1 MDQISIG
8 RFIADMRKRKN
19 MTQRELADILLISD
33 KTVSKWESG
42 KGLPEVSLMRPLA
55 DALGVT
61 VDELLA
67 GELIARGSANNE
79 LIAGKSANVK
89 PAAKS
94 GKESAGRYLAPLL
107 TACVLLG
114 ILHEIVSQ
122 KGLIYSFIFALYP
135 IAFLRAVYYIKIFS
149 HSGEDELVE
158 FFDSVALFRNGFFIF
173 PVICCLLAWEATV
186 SYATV
191 LAVMAVFFAAEIV
204 ATRIRE
210 RSARSRIA
218 GDDPT

>member
-67 GELIARGSANNE
+67 GE

-173 PVICCLLAWEATV
+173 PVICCLLAWEATA

>member
-67 GELIARGSANNE
+67 GELIAGE
-79 LIAGKSANVK
+79 SANVK

-158 FFDSVALFRNGFFIF
+158 SAL
-173 PVICCLLAWEATV
+173 PVVGEQGVWKKE
-186 SYATV
+186 
-191 LAVMAVFFAAEIV
+191 
-204 ATRIRE
+204 
-210 RSARSRIA
+210 
-218 GDDPT
+218 

>member
-1 MDQISIG
+1 MKLAEKI
-8 RFIADMRKRKN
+8 MTLRK
-19 MTQRELADILLISD
+19 QRGWSQEELAQQLSVSRQS
-33 KTVSKWESG
+33 VSKWESG

-67 GELIARGSANNE
+67 GELIAGE
-79 LIAGKSANVK
+79 SANVK

-135 IAFLRAVYYIKIFS
+135 IAFLRAVYYLKIFS

-173 PVICCLLAWEATV
+173 PVICCLLAWEETA
-186 SYATV
+186 SYAAV
-191 LAVMAVFFAAEIV
+191 LAVMAVFFAAEIA

-210 RSARSRIA
+210 RSVRSRIA
-218 GDDPT
+218 SDDPT

>member
-1 MDQISIG
+1 
-8 RFIADMRKRKN
+8 

-67 GELIARGSANNE
+67 GELIAGGSANNE

-94 GKESAGRYLAPLL
+94 GKESEGRYLAPLL

-173 PVICCLLAWEATV
+173 PVICCLLAWEGTA

>member
-1 MDQISIG
+1 
-8 RFIADMRKRKN
+8 
-19 MTQRELADILLISD
+19 
-33 KTVSKWESG
+33 
-42 KGLPEVSLMRPLA
+42 MRPLA

-67 GELIARGSANNE
+67 GELIAGGSANNE
-79 LIAGKSANVK
+79 LIAGESANVK

-107 TACVLLG
+107 TACALLG

-173 PVICCLLAWEATV
+173 PVICCLLAWEATA
-186 SYATV
+186 SYAAV
-191 LAVMAVFFAAEIV
+191 LAVMAVFFAAEIA

>member
-67 GELIARGSANNE
+67 GELIAGGSANNE
-79 LIAGKSANVK
+79 LIAGESANVK

-173 PVICCLLAWEATV
+173 PVICCLLAWEATA

>member
-19 MTQRELADILLISD
+19 MTQRELADTLLISD

-67 GELIARGSANNE
+67 GELIAGGSANNE

-114 ILHEIVSQ
+114 ILHEIV
-122 KGLIYSFIFALYP
+122 
-135 IAFLRAVYYIKIFS
+135 
-149 HSGEDELVE
+149 
-158 FFDSVALFRNGFFIF
+158 
-173 PVICCLLAWEATV
+173 
-186 SYATV
+186 
-191 LAVMAVFFAAEIV
+191 
-204 ATRIRE
+204 
-210 RSARSRIA
+210 
-218 GDDPT
+218 

>member
-1 MDQISIG
+1 M
-8 RFIADMRKRKN
+8 
-19 MTQRELADILLISD
+19 
-33 KTVSKWESG
+33 
-42 KGLPEVSLMRPLA
+42 
-55 DALGVT
+55 
-61 VDELLA
+61 
-67 GELIARGSANNE
+67 
-79 LIAGKSANVK
+79 
-89 PAAKS
+89 
-94 GKESAGRYLAPLL
+94 L

-135 IAFLRAVYYIKIFS
+135 IAFLRTVYYIKIFS

-173 PVICCLLAWEATV
+173 PVICCLLAWEATA

-191 LAVMAVFFAAEIV
+191 LAVMAVFFVAEIA

>member
-67 GELIARGSANNE
+67 GELIAGGSANNE
-79 LIAGKSANVK
+79 LIAGKS
-89 PAAKS
+89 
-94 GKESAGRYLAPLL
+94 R
-107 TACVLLG
+107 
-114 ILHEIVSQ
+114 
-122 KGLIYSFIFALYP
+122 
-135 IAFLRAVYYIKIFS
+135 
-149 HSGEDELVE
+149 
-158 FFDSVALFRNGFFIF
+158 
-173 PVICCLLAWEATV
+173 
-186 SYATV
+186 
-191 LAVMAVFFAAEIV
+191 M
-204 ATRIRE
+204 
-210 RSARSRIA
+210 
-218 GDDPT
+218 

>member
-42 KGLPEVSLMRPLA
+42 K
-55 DALGVT
+55 
-61 VDELLA
+61 
-67 GELIARGSANNE
+67 
-79 LIAGKSANVK
+79 
-89 PAAKS
+89 
-94 GKESAGRYLAPLL
+94 ESAGRYLAPLL
-107 TACVLLG
+107 TACVLLR

-173 PVICCLLAWEATV
+173 PVICCLLAWEGTA

>member
-67 GELIARGSANNE
+67 GELIA
-79 LIAGKSANVK
+79 GKSANVK

-122 KGLIYSFIFALYP
+122 KGLIYSFILALYP
-135 IAFLRAVYYIKIFS
+135 IAFLRAVYYLKIFS

-173 PVICCLLAWEATV
+173 PVICCLLAWEATA

>member
-1 MDQISIG
+1 
-8 RFIADMRKRKN
+8 MRCI
-19 MTQRELADILLISD
+19 Q
-33 KTVSKWESG
+33 
-42 KGLPEVSLMRPLA
+42 
-55 DALGVT
+55 
-61 VDELLA
+61 
-67 GELIARGSANNE
+67 
-79 LIAGKSANVK
+79 
-89 PAAKS
+89 
-94 GKESAGRYLAPLL
+94 
-107 TACVLLG
+107 
-114 ILHEIVSQ
+114 
-122 KGLIYSFIFALYP
+122 
-135 IAFLRAVYYIKIFS
+135 YYIKIFS

-173 PVICCLLAWEATV
+173 PVICCLLAWEATA

>member
-67 GELIARGSANNE
+67 GELIAGE
-79 LIAGKSANVK
+79 SANVK

-135 IAFLRAVYYIKIFS
+135 IAFLRAVYYLKIFS

-173 PVICCLLAWEATV
+173 PVICCLLAWEATA
-186 SYATV
+186 SYTAV
-191 LAVMAVFFAAEIV
+191 LAVMAVFFAAEIA

-218 GDDPT
+218 SDDPT

>member
-1 MDQISIG
+1 
-8 RFIADMRKRKN
+8 

-67 GELIARGSANNE
+67 GELIAGGSANNE

-94 GKESAGRYLAPLL
+94 GKESEGRYLAPLL

-135 IAFLRAVYYIKIFS
+135 IAFLRAVCYIKIFS

-173 PVICCLLAWEATV
+173 PVICCLLAWEATA
-186 SYATV
+186 SYAMV